1 MGLKFRAR
9 PNLDSGKTDTPE
21 DYLREQHFPV
31 PISVPGFPGQSGI
44 PGIPQDSRE
53 IPSPPARM
61 EVPRTRALAYA
72 RMYTG
77 CPESDAERLSGP
89 DPRTRTHD
97 TH

>member
-53 IPSPPARM
+53 IPRSPARA
-61 EVPRTRALAYA
+61 EVPPPCALAYA
-72 RMYTG
+72 MVVIPAHA
-77 CPESDAERLSGP
+77 CEI
-89 DPRTRTHD
+89 
-97 TH
+97 